1 MVNVIVE
8 GAKRLLP
15 HAAQTALPYML
26 PLGQVSGITVSV
38 SDHVQLQS
46 IVQVAYVM
54 RPFPSPT
61 SPTWGTSLTQNNLRI
76 ELGHHR
82 ACL

>member
-15 HAAQTALPYML
+15 YAAQTALPML

-61 SPTWGTSLTQNNLRI
+61 SPTWGTSLTQNNRRIGLR
-76 ELGHHR
+76 HHR

>member
-15 HAAQTALPYML
+15 HAAQTALPML

-54 RPFPSPT
+54 RPLLSTT
-61 SPTWGTSLTQNNLRI
+61 SPTWGTHPTQNTPRI
-76 ELGHHR
+76 GLGHHR